1 MDKLIKREKENRIL
15 KEIYRREK
23 LFVKN
28 LINIPELPKN
38 SIYRHIKELIN
49 QKLIEKI
56 SDNPIVVIFP
66 LGIKIFLM
74 KIRQEELVRINDLIA
89 FINTNDLN
97 STEILQRFIEA
108 DILKITFKEKIPN
121 ICLVE
126 NTVG

>member
-1 MDKLIKREKENRIL
+1 MEKLIKREKENRIL
-15 KEIYRREK
+15 EEIYRREK
-23 LFVKN
+23 LLVKN

-66 LGIKIFLM
+66 LSIKIFLM
-74 KIRQEELVRINDLIA
+74 KIQREELVRLNDLNA
-89 FINTNDLN
+89 FINTNGLDN
-97 STEILQRFIEA
+97 TEILQRFIEA
-108 DILKITFKEKIPN
+108 NILKITFKEKIPH

-126 NTVG
+126 NTLG

>member
-56 SDNPIVVIFP
+56 SYNPIVVKFP
-66 LGIKIFLM
+66 LSIEIFLM
-74 KIRQEELVRINDLIA
+74 KIQQEELVRLNDLIA
-89 FINTNDLN
+89 FMNKNDLDN
-97 STEILQRFIEA
+97 TEILQRFIEA
-108 DILKITFKEKIPN
+108 NILKIIFKEKIPN

>member
-1 MDKLIKREKENRIL
+1 MEKLIKREKENRIL

-23 LFVKN
+23 LLVKN

-66 LGIKIFLM
+66 LSIKIFLM
-74 KIRQEELVRINDLIA
+74 KIQREELVRLNDLNA
-89 FINTNDLN
+89 FINTNGLDN
-97 STEILQRFIEA
+97 TEILQRFIEA
-108 DILKITFKEKIPN
+108 NILKITFKEKIPH

-126 NTVG
+126 NTLG

>member
-1 MDKLIKREKENRIL
+1 MIKREKENRIL

-66 LGIKIFLM
+66 LSINLFLM
-74 KIRQEELVRINDLIA
+74 KIQQEKLVRL
-89 FINTNDLN
+89 NDLN
-97 STEILQRFIEA
+97 AFIKKNNLNNTEILQRFIEA
-108 DILKITFKEKIPN
+108 NILKIIFKEKIPN

>member
-66 LGIKIFLM
+66 LSINLFLM
-74 KIRQEELVRINDLIA
+74 KIQQEKLVRL
-89 FINTNDLN
+89 NDLN
-97 STEILQRFIEA
+97 AFIKKNNLNNTEILQRFIEA
-108 DILKITFKEKIPN
+108 NILKIIFKEKIPN

>member
-1 MDKLIKREKENRIL
+1 VEKLIKREKENRIL
-15 KEIYRREK
+15 EEIYKRKE
-23 LFVKN
+23 LFVRD

-108 DILKITFKEKIPN
+108 NILKITYKEKSIYVR
-121 ICLVE
+121 LVE
-126 NTVG
+126 NTLG